1 MLNFN
6 TSIQDTIATQEK
18 ATRTSAFTEYN
29 SKKKLFAAGIL
40 NEEQKKHIQ
49 DLKGTFTFH
58 LHTDNRYLVVTMYY
72 SSTKTYG
79 FIIVDLQTLQCAEA
93 ASIKLAKKG
102 VLEVIAEAA
111 TPEVADETKEPEAPA
126 AEEEAKSEETTES
139 PNEPVVED
147 KPKRNR
153 RK

>member
-29 SKKKLFAAGIL
+29 SKKKLFAAGVL

-58 LHTDNRYLVVTMYY
+58 LHSDNRYLVVTMYY

-93 ASIKLAKKG
+93 SSIKLAKKG
-102 VLEVIAEAA
+102 VLEIIAETAA
-111 TPEVADETKEPEAPA
+111 PETEENKEPEAPA
-126 AEEEAKSEETTES
+126 SEEEAKTEETTES
-139 PNEPVVED
+139 PNEPAVED

>member
-18 ATRTSAFTEYN
+18 ATRTSAFVEYN

-40 NEEQKKHIQ
+40 TPEQEQYITQ
-49 DLKGTFTFH
+49 LKGTFTFH
-58 LHTDNRYLVVTMYY
+58 MHTDNRYLVVTMYY
-72 SSTKTYG
+72 SATKTYG
-79 FIIVDLQTLQCAEA
+79 FIIVDLATLQCAQA
-93 ASIKLAKKG
+93 DSIKNAKKG
-102 VLEVIAEAA
+102 VLEVIAGNSTEEVK
-111 TPEVADETKEPEAPA
+111 TEENNEQETTTTEPEVTET
-126 AEEEAKSEETTES
+126 
-139 PNEPVVED
+139 PNEPGEEE

>member
-18 ATRTSAFTEYN
+18 TTRTSAFTEYN

-40 NEEQKKHIQ
+40 TAEQEQYITQ
-49 DLKGTFTFH
+49 LKGTFTFH
-58 LHTDNRYLVVTMYY
+58 IHNENRYLVVTMYY
-72 SSTKTYG
+72 SATKTYG
-79 FIIVDLQTLQCAEA
+79 FIIVDLNTLQCATA
-93 ASIKLAKKG
+93 DSIKNAKKG
-102 VLEVIAEAA
+102 VLDVIAADNTEEPK
-111 TPEVADETKEPEAPA
+111 TEENVEQETVTTEPEVTETPNETG
-126 AEEEAKSEETTES
+126 EEA
-139 PNEPVVED
+139 